1 MLTSMGFTDI
11 EENLRRLK
19 KFKENHVQEV
29 IDDYVQYPV
38 KEEAPP
44 KISNESKVNSGQT
57 LNDLVNKLPAH
68 EQDTMKYLINTLG
81 YPLENFYE
89 ILKSVRKHKGNL
101 EQVCAEL

>member
-1 MLTSMGFTDI
+1 MGFNDT

-44 KISNESKVNSGQT
+44 KISNESKVVPGQT
-57 LNDLVNKLPAH
+57 LKDLVSKLPAH
-68 EQDTMKYLINTLG
+68 EQNTMEVIFKMG
-81 YPLENFYE
+81 YPIERFYE
-89 ILKSVRKHKGNL
+89 IL
-101 EQVCAEL
+101 